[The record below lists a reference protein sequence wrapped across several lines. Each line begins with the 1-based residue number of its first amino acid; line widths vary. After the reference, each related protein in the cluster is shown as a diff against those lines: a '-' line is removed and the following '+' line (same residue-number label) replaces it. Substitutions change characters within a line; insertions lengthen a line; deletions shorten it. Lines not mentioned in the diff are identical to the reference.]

1 MNTYSNISPRKYAVS
16 ETADSFPT
24 MGGDHHREG
33 SRSPSLFSRWVSLS
47 EAQWIVI
54 EASAGALCLGGAAV
68 FGLMAPNMPWT
79 ALVAS
84 TGAGLAAG
92 IVFLASLATYGS
104 FKRLNEIEESAK
116 AKTRYLEA
124 NVYHWKQRAEEEAYV
139 RSMANVRASAQILKF
154 ER

>member
-1 MNTYSNISPRKYAVS
+1 MTTITPSASPAGHRLYAEV
-16 ETADSFPT
+16 
-24 MGGDHHREG
+24 HHREG

-54 EASAGALCLGGAAV
+54 EASAGGLCLGGAAV

-79 ALVAS
+79 ALIAS

-92 IVFLASLATYGS
+92 IVFLAALATYGS
-104 FKRLNEIEESAK
+104 FKRLNEIEESAT

-124 NVYHWKQRAEEEAYV
+124 NVYFWKTRAEALAYSRFSAGAEEVSGAF
-139 RSMANVRASAQILKF
+139 SASSAKVYPF
-154 ER
+154 RR